1 MKRTRR
7 TNKIIMISSPSYE
20 GEPIE
25 KKIRRI
31 VENKEPISDGAQIVY
46 TEKKDGVLPQY
57 DIRTDKWA
65 IALDAMDKVQ
75 GARIAKSKEYLKKP
89 EEKPEEKVRE
99 EPAKQ
104 GVDPSSN

>member
-7 TNKIIMISSPSYE
+7 TNKIIMKSSPSYE

-31 VENKEPISDGAQIVY
+31 VENKEPITDGAPIVY

-75 GARIAKSKEYLKKP
+75 GARIAKSKEYLRKA
-89 EEKPEEKVRE
+89 EEKAGEE
-99 EPAKQ
+99 ASKQ

>member
-1 MKRTRR
+1 MKRVKRH
-7 TNKIIMISSPSYE
+7 NKIIMISSPSYE
-20 GEPIE
+20 GESIE

-31 VENKEPISDGAQIVY
+31 VGNNEPISDGAPIVY

-65 IALDAMDKVQ
+65 IALEAMDKVQ
-75 GARIAKSKEYLKKP
+75 GARIAKSKEYLKKA
-89 EEKPEEKVRE
+89 EEKAGEEA
-99 EPAKQ
+99 AKQ

>member
-31 VENKEPISDGAQIVY
+31 VENKEPITDGAPIVY

-75 GARIAKSKEYLKKP
+75 GARIAKSKEYLKKA
-89 EEKPEEKVRE
+89 EEKAGEEA
-99 EPAKQ
+99 AKQ

>member
-1 MKRTRR
+1 
-7 TNKIIMISSPSYE
+7 MISSPSYE

-31 VENKEPISDGAQIVY
+31 VENKEPITDGAPIVY

-57 DIRTDKWA
+57 DIRTDKWD

-75 GARIAKSKEYLKKP
+75 GARIAKSKEYLKKA
-89 EEKPEEKVRE
+89 EEKAAEEA
-99 EPAKQ
+99 AKQ